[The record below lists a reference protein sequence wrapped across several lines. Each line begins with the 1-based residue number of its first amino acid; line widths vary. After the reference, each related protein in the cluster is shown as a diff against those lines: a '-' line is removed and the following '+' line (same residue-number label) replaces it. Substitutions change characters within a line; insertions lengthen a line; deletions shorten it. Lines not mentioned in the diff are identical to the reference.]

1 MGAGD
6 RQLRVQE
13 AMLSAAWRVLN
24 EPDIPRD
31 QLEGL
36 LRATVQ
42 RLNSE
47 MSESALN

>member
-1 MGAGD
+1 
-6 RQLRVQE
+6 VQE

-24 EPDIPRD
+24 ESDIPRD
-31 QLEGL
+31 QLEAL

-47 MSESALN
+47 VSELALN